1 MKFGREIRWAARA
14 LWLLDRVQSG
24 KLTEQ
29 QTKRLPLAEVRDKL
43 GWLEGY
49 RKHHRK
55 LGANLADQRPCNW
68 EVRNVATGS
77 LPSAVEQIANPK
89 PMKHV

>member
-49 RKHHRK
+49 RSTIE
-55 LGANLADQRPCNW
+55 NW
-68 EVRNVATGS
+68 EQISLTSDRVIGKCVNVATGS
-77 LPSAVEQIANPK
+77 LPSQP
-89 PMKHV
+89 